1 MLLAAALTPFVFDKM
16 LLFEREPNVIEMGD
30 DAIEIGPPTSI
41 GGESAF
47 GGLFPEFCDVLKKN
61 WHKIEEK
68 WCKKGEHLNFNGWL
82 DPWID
87 NSPKTR
93 RRRTGTT
100 RTRLRYRLMIMHLYG
115 WWLRPIQIGIGTW
128 ALSRCTGTQAFVI
141 IVTNYIRRWVTTS
154 VILYQDFKHD
164 LKLKCF

>member
-1 MLLAAALTPFVFDKM
+1 MLEVTIKATYVSAKLLKMLLAAALTPFVFDKM

-68 WCKKGEHLNFNGWL
+68 
-82 DPWID
+82 
-87 NSPKTR
+87 
-93 RRRTGTT
+93 
-100 RTRLRYRLMIMHLYG
+100 
-115 WWLRPIQIGIGTW
+115 
-128 ALSRCTGTQAFVI
+128 
-141 IVTNYIRRWVTTS
+141 
-154 VILYQDFKHD
+154 
-164 LKLKCF
+164 